1 MLSLVTGLSERRS
14 RTKTELLHLSLQPQA
29 EGGPHF
35 TRFGTV
41 FRPYKHEKCGPAAQ
55 GRDRRTGGPFRG
67 RYGADDRR
75 VANWHN
81 SSSVI
86 FFEANLCISATEGL

>member
-14 RTKTELLHLSLQPQA
+14 RTKTELLHLGLQLLT

-35 TRFGTV
+35 TRFRTR
-41 FRPYKHEKCGPAAQ
+41 FRPYKHKKEALAAQ

-67 RYGADDRR
+67 R
-75 VANWHN
+75 
-81 SSSVI
+81 
-86 FFEANLCISATEGL
+86 